1 MQMLVE
7 NITETKCN
15 VLCLLPWLLES
26 MQAEAEEAQD
36 ECIYKLL
43 AGMRAVTYAAAA
55 LNERVGDALHRK
67 GVVLINGYG
76 SSEAGLVAANQYNRH
91 AYSPALPHSP
101 NSIYLTRVVS
111 CRVRC

>member
-36 ECIYKLL
+36 EGIYKLL

-55 LNERVGDALHRK
+55 LNERVGNALHRK

-91 AYSPALPHSP
+91 ARSPALPHSP
-101 NSIYLTRVVS
+101 NSIHLTRVVS